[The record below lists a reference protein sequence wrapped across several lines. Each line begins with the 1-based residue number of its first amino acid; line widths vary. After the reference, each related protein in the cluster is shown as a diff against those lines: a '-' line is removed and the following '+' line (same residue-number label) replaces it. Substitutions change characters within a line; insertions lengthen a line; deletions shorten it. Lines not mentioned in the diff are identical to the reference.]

1 MPTLLTRTV
10 VALAV
15 VATAATTIFA
25 QPKFVWALHLGG
37 PTFDDARA
45 LVVSPANDLRVAGLF
60 RDSIVIG
67 TESVQGLGNYDV
79 FTARI
84 SRAGSPLMFNAYGGL
99 YEDDVQ
105 SIIVDKDGNTYMSM
119 RFGTEAV
126 IGGSV
131 IAGLGD
137 ESGDDIA
144 LVKINRQGGVA
155 WTKVFGSL
163 DDDEGAS
170 YLACDSIGNVYLGGN
185 FRSTAQ
191 FGSRQVISKGRGDG
205 FVVKINGTTG
215 DVIWAKSCG
224 GINEDFVSGL
234 AVTPNGDRVYA
245 CGVFAGVA
253 QWDFDELQSVGS
265 RNDYFMVA
273 YSADGANLWL
283 KSAGFPGDDNQITCA
298 VDRKGDM
305 ILTGAVRS
313 PMTFDGRGLNI
324 NGENA
329 SDVLFARI
337 GRTGDVKTLKAFGYI
352 FEETGYSITTD
363 TRNNIYIG
371 GRYDSLSYMDE
382 TALLSVEGLDGF
394 LIRLEEN
401 GTFEWAA
408 SVGGTGDDAIRSVA
422 VDLNNVPYVFGEFEG
437 AITIADKTLESRGV
451 RDLFLAALECGP
463 NTSLRPAN
471 ERMTIC
477 EGGDTTISAR
487 VGYPEYVWNVD
498 GSPVSGQ
505 TGHRFNL
512 SQLAIGQHR
521 VSVRITE
528 VGGCALTSREV
539 LVDVVEG
546 MPKPEITRDGN
557 NLTCSIEGA
566 TYAWFREGASMNRT
580 TQAIAIAGDGL
591 YRVRVTDGSGCT
603 RWSDPILVGT
613 TSVDDSMAGTVRVYP
628 NPTQGSVYV
637 DGITIGTTITV
648 YDILGA
654 SVMSLTADA
663 EMMTISLS
671 DVQTGLYT
679 LVIAN
684 GQSRIMRQVL
694 RR

>member
-1 MPTLLTRTV
+1 MPTLRTRFM

-15 VATAATTIFA
+15 AVTAASTIVA
-25 QPKFVWALHLGG
+25 QPSFVWSLHLGG
-37 PTFDDARA
+37 RTFDDARA
-45 LVVSPANDLRVAGLF
+45 LAVSPQNDLRLAGLF
-60 RDSIVIG
+60 RDSILLG
-67 TESVQGLGNYDV
+67 TESVLGLGNYDV

-84 SRAGSPLMFNAYGGL
+84 SRTGNLLMFGALGGL
-99 YEDDVQ
+99 YEDDIQ
-105 SIIVDKDGNTYMSM
+105 SLVVDKDGNTYLSM
-119 RFGTEAV
+119 RFSTEAV

-131 IAGLGD
+131 VPGLGE

-144 LVKINRQGGVA
+144 LVKVNRQGGVA
-155 WTKVFGSL
+155 WTKVFGSI

-170 YLACDSIGNVYLGGN
+170 YLACDSVGNVYLGGS

-191 FGSRQVISKGRGDG
+191 FGTRQVVSKGRGDG
-205 FVVKINGTTG
+205 FVAKINGTTG
-215 DVIWAKSCG
+215 NVIWAKSCG

-253 QWDFDELQSVGS
+253 QWDFDELQSVDS
-265 RNDYFMVA
+265 RNDFFIMA
-273 YSADGANLWL
+273 YSADGANQWL
-283 KSAGFPGDDNQITCA
+283 KRAGFPGDDNQITCA

-305 ILTGAVRS
+305 ILTGAARS
-313 PMTFDGRGLNI
+313 PMTFDGRGLNV

-329 SDVLFARI
+329 SDLLFARF
-337 GRTGDVKTLKAFGYI
+337 GRNGDIKTLKAFGHI

-382 TALLSVEGLDGF
+382 TALLSVDGLDGF
-394 LIRLEEN
+394 VLRLEEN
-401 GTFEWAA
+401 GEFEWAV
-408 SVGGTGDDAIRSVA
+408 SVGGSGDDAVRCVA
-422 VDLNNVPYVFGEFEG
+422 VDLNNVPYAFGEFEG
-437 AITIADKTLESRGV
+437 AITIADKTYESRGV

-463 NTSLRPAN
+463 NTSLRPASN
-471 ERMTIC
+471 RITIC

-487 VGYPEYVWNVD
+487 AGYPEYVWSVD
-498 GSPVSGQ
+498 GAAVSGQ

-512 SQLAIGQHR
+512 GQLAIGQHR

-528 VGGCALTSREV
+528 VGGCALSSQEV

-546 MPKPEITRDGN
+546 MAKPEISRDGN

-566 TYAWFREGASMNRT
+566 TYAWYREGASMNRT
-580 TQAIAIAGDGL
+580 TQAITIAGDGL
-591 YRVRVTDGSGCT
+591 YRVRVTDGSGCS

-613 TSVDDSMAGTVRVYP
+613 TSVDEGFAGTVRVYP
-628 NPTQGSVYV
+628 NPTQGSVFV
-637 DGITIGTTITV
+637 DGITVGTTIAV
-648 YDILGA
+648 YDLLGA
-654 SVMSLTADA
+654 NVLSLTADS
-663 EMMTISLS
+663 ETMTIPLS

-679 LVIAN
+679 LVISN